1 MKGLII
7 WYHDRK
13 YIVRKGRN
21 VKKISII
28 VPCYNVES
36 YIDRCVNSLVNQTI
50 GVDALELI
58 FVDDASTDHTY
69 EKLCAW
75 EKKYLDSILVIHCET
90 NSRQGG
96 ARNIGLSYASADYIG
111 FVDSDDWVDLSMY
124 EKLYSRMQEI
134 GADVVGSLFQRENSN
149 GKIIYQAAAD
159 ATMDQL
165 VEREPYGDGGLGM
178 PGGIW
183 CKLYRRDMIVN
194 HEIYFPEGLSYED
207 NYWNTLLSYYVKS
220 YYVIP
225 EVLYHYLV
233 NEASTVVKRNSDRHL
248 DRLQVEL
255 LKLEELKRR
264 GCYDRNQA
272 WIEFG
277 FLRYFYINSLHL
289 FFTRFDTCPYD
300 TICWMQRKVCELVP
314 GFEENP
320 YLDRLNWIEQ
330 FFLKTAKMKLTQKE
344 FEEIAAGYRADVG
357 LSETV

>member
-1 MKGLII
+1 M
-7 WYHDRK
+7 
-13 YIVRKGRN
+13 
-21 VKKISII
+21 KKISVI

-36 YIDRCVNSLVNQTI
+36 YIDRLVDSLVNQTI

-75 EKKYLDSILVIHCET
+75 EKRYSDSILVIHSET

-111 FVDSDDWVDLSMY
+111 FVDSDDWVEITMY
-124 EKLYSRMQEI
+124 EKLYSKAQETD
-134 GADVVGSLFQRENSN
+134 ADVVGCLFQREDST
-149 GKIIYQAAAD
+149 GKIYYRAAVNE
-159 ATMDQL
+159 TMNQIIWRD
-165 VEREPYGDGGLGM
+165 PYGDQGLGM

-183 CKLYRRDMIVN
+183 CKLYRRDMIVE
-194 HEIYFPEGLSYED
+194 HEIYFPEGLAYED
-207 NYWNTLLSYYVKS
+207 NYWSTLLSYYVKS
-220 YYVIP
+220 YYIIP
-225 EVLYHYLV
+225 EVLYHYFV
-233 NEASTVVKRNSDRHL
+233 NECSTVVARNSDRHM

-264 GCYDRNQA
+264 GLYSSNQA

-289 FFTRFDTCPYD
+289 FFTRYDTLPYD

-314 GFEENP
+314 AWEENP

-344 FEEIAAGYRADVG
+344 FEEIAAGYRADAA
-357 LSETV
+357 LAENM